1 MQNDNLKERNDF
13 LTRFRNWWRKKS
25 SLNEN
30 IMSADDAYSKTTYGS
45 EMDAESLV
53 KLHQHQINRLIKEKT
68 EFRTNGDSFA
78 DYRCVY
84 SFPKD
89 VAPYID
95 EVLAAFKD
103 MGYAVINLSDKVDE
117 IKNDHVYLIS
127 WYRDSL

>member
-1 MQNDNLKERNDF
+1 MEDELRERNDVF
-13 LTRFRNWWRKKS
+13 TRIKNWWMKKT

-30 IMSADDAYSKTTYGS
+30 IMPATSAYSKTTYGS
-45 EMDAESLV
+45 DMDKDSLV
-53 KLHQHQINRLIKEKT
+53 KLHQHQINRLIKDKT

-89 VAPYID
+89 MAPYID
-95 EVLAAFKD
+95 EVMQAFID
-103 MGYAVINLSDKVDE
+103 NGYNVINLSEKVEE
-117 IKNDHVYLIS
+117 IQNDNVYLIS